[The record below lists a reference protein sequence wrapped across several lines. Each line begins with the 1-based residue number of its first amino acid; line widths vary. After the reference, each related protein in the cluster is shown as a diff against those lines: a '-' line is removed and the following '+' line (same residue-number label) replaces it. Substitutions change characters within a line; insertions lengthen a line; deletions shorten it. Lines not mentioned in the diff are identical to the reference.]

1 MKRINVCAAK
11 AASLVALTV
20 GLMSL
25 GGAGNAQE
33 PSQPDNTPVQT
44 VEESIAVDAGWYM
57 RSQGVTEDEAV
68 RRLRIQREM
77 GDLIDQ
83 MRRQYQGRL
92 AGVVIDHKPQY
103 RLRIRLTGSEA
114 VAAQSV
120 SLGGSN
126 LPVAFETGAPATID
140 ALVASIQSNLP
151 ALKTLFPTLDGIGTD
166 ESISQIVL
174 TVYAPDAATAAAA
187 KAKESQA
194 AALLKQPLRIET
206 TNVMEVLADV
216 RGGAKI
222 AASGG
227 GYCTTGFV
235 VKNTSGTTGVAT
247 AAHCEG
253 MNTYYN
259 PNGTTIAT
267 TIVASSETLDADQDV
282 EVHTS
287 GYVER
292 PEFYADTT
300 ASARVLTGR
309 RYKSSTGFDDNV
321 CHRGVRTLYSCGYV
335 KQTNYT
341 PVDQYGTP
349 QRCGAVACGAYYVRV
364 EGPDLACY
372 QGDSGGPVFASTVA
386 FGLLKTAA
394 ASGTLPGQCTRMTYM
409 STDSLPTGWSLLY
422 GP

>member
-1 MKRINVCAAK
+1 M
-11 AASLVALTV
+11 
-20 GLMSL
+20 
-25 GGAGNAQE
+25 
-33 PSQPDNTPVQT
+33 QT
-44 VEESIAVDAGWYM
+44 VEQSIAIDAEWYA
-57 RSQGVTEDEAV
+57 RSQGVTKEEAI

-77 GDLIDQ
+77 GDVIDR
-83 MRRQYQGRL
+83 MRSQYQGRL
-92 AGVVIDHKPQY
+92 AGIVIEHKPAY
-103 RLRIRLTGSEA
+103 RLKLRLTGSEA

-120 SLGGSN
+120 SLGGST
-126 LPVAFETGAPATID
+126 LPIAFEIGAPATVD

-166 ESISQIVL
+166 ESTSQIVL
-174 TVYAPDAATAAAA
+174 TVYAPDAVTATAA
-187 KAKESQA
+187 KAKEAQVA
-194 AALLKQPLRIET
+194 ELLKLPFRIET
-206 TNVMEVLADV
+206 TTVREVLADV
-216 RGGAKI
+216 RGGARI

-247 AAHCEG
+247 AGHCEG
-253 MNTYYN
+253 MDTYYN
-259 PNGTTIAT
+259 PSGTTIPT
-267 TIVASSETLDADQDV
+267 TIVASSEIVDADQDV

-300 ASARVLTGR
+300 DSARVLTGR
-309 RYKSSTGFDDNV
+309 RYKTSTGFGDNV
-321 CHRGVRTLYSCGYV
+321 CHRGVRTLYSCGLV

-341 PVDQYGTP
+341 PLDSAGNP
-349 QRCGAVACGAYYVRV
+349 ARCGAVACGPYYVRV
-364 EGPDLACY
+364 EGPELACY

-394 ASGTLPGQCTRMTYM
+394 ATGTLPGQCIRMTYM